1 MDEDILWATTVV
13 DRRAELDKR
22 EQKRRARA
30 RKLGIL
36 IVDSPGNSTERSN
49 ESLNQSIANI
59 QAEERVRKISSELR
73 REIVDL
79 GGAENI
85 TELRLRKKIKNKSAD
100 SSDLTGIRGGP
111 VDREDFLAAAA
122 NGKLKIVEKFLED
135 GGNPNTCDEFRKT
148 ALHRAAFEGHVMVM
162 ERLLDKGADINLRD
176 RVRTFGDLL
185 YNSMQLIQLD
195 CTAVHWASRGGRL
208 EALKVLQSRGA
219 NLNVR
224 DKVMS
229 TPLHVATRTG
239 HWEVVERLLASGIKM
254 NAQDREGDTA
264 LHDAVRLNRYKIVKL
279 LILAG
284 ADMKIKNA
292 EGITATEQV
301 KMWQFDTK
309 ETLEKLEQMKEVG
322 LA

>member
-1 MDEDILWATTVV
+1 MDESILWATTVV

-36 IVDSPGNSTERSN
+36 IVHSPGDTTEKSS
-49 ESLNQSIANI
+49 ESLNQSIANV
-59 QAEERVRKISSELR
+59 QAEEQARKVLSELR

-85 TELRLRKKIKNKSAD
+85 TQLRLRKKIKNKAVDPSGLAD
-100 SSDLTGIRGGP
+100 VPAGP
-111 VDREDFLAAAA
+111 VDREDFLMAATK
-122 NGKLKIVEKFLED
+122 GKLKIVEKFLED
-135 GGNPNTCDEFRKT
+135 GGDPDTCDEFRKS
-148 ALHRAAFEGHVMVM
+148 ALHRAAFEGHVMVV
-162 ERLLDKGADINLRD
+162 ERLLDKGADINLQD
-176 RVRTFGDLL
+176 R
-185 YNSMQLIQLD
+185 LD
-195 CTAVHWASRGGRL
+195 CTAMHWACRGGRL
-208 EALKVLQSRGA
+208 GVLKVLQSRGA
-219 NLNVR
+219 KLNIR
-224 DKVMS
+224 DKLMS

-239 HWEVVERLLASGIKM
+239 HWEVVEHLLASGIKI

-309 ETLEKLEQMKEVG
+309 ETLEKLEQMNEGG